1 MRPQVNWV
9 LERMSRSALWQ
20 HSQRGSR
27 RRKWPDTRNV
37 PRQAGLL
44 PRLGNMLGKRC
55 RRAPLP
61 RLATEWHPRRQW
73 CVVRRVCTSSHHN
86 PPAPPHPGNISL
98 FTHLY
103 MFIDAHVQTELYRAS
118 KEEPSQKRH
127 KITKNGYNLGRDWF
141 VKRALAG
148 SHWKR
153 HQIWWRAEVEWRTD
167 LLESGNKGALALCS
181 SPVSFFVDR
190 TGH

>member
-1 MRPQVNWV
+1 
-9 LERMSRSALWQ
+9 MSRPALRQ
-20 HSQRGSR
+20 HTQRGSR
-27 RRKWPDTRNV
+27 RRKWPNTRNV

-55 RRAPLP
+55 RWAPLP
-61 RLATEWHPRRQW
+61 RLATERYTRRQW
-73 CVVRRVCTSSHHN
+73 CVVHWVCTSFHHN
-86 PPAPPHPGNISL
+86 PPLHPTPGTTSV

-103 MFIDAHVQTELYRAS
+103 LFIDACMQTKMFRAS

-127 KITKNGYNLGRDWF
+127 KITKDGYNLGRDWF

-148 SHWKR
+148 SHWKG

-167 LLESGNKGALALCS
+167 LLESGNKGALAPVYFLCRS
-181 SPVSFFVDR
+181 DG
-190 TGH
+190 TLTHHAC